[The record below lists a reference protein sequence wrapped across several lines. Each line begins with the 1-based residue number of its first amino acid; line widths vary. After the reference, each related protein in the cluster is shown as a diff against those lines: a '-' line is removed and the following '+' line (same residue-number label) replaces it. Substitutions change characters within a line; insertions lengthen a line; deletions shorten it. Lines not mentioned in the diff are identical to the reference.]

1 MTRRLHNGP
10 LAAEATIDR
19 SLKARSIV
27 AELKLLRIVI
37 DYPDKIEVE
46 LQGILYSVLASQS
59 GLARFEWKPMQIIGM
74 ALNTH
79 KVIANKE
86 LDGGYHA
93 LNEYRKAALAS
104 LRETKRRDQSP
115 KRGTNEFYKEQ
126 LLKQQNKI
134 THLQDEIAIMSQK
147 LDDYLLFAHQ
157 VAVETGRLDIFKD
170 RQINLLKKY
179 HKGA

>member
-1 MTRRLHNGP
+1 MTRRLHDGP
-10 LAAEATIDR
+10 SAEEEKIDQ

-27 AELKLLRIVI
+27 AELKLLRVAI
-37 DYPDKIEVE
+37 DSPDNIDVE
-46 LQGILYSVLASQS
+46 LREKLLSVLVSQS
-59 GLARFEWKPMQIIGM
+59 GLARFDWEPLHIIGM

-79 KVIANKE
+79 KVIANKI
-86 LDGGYHA
+86 LDGCYQM
-93 LNEYRKAALAS
+93 LNEYRKAALAR
-104 LRETKRRDQSP
+104 LLDTKHRDQSP

-134 THLQDEIAIMSQK
+134 KHLQDEIAIMSQK

-179 HKGA
+179 YKGA